1 MSDRDKFIERMNQQ
15 LTQMRERAASF
26 EREFRAASERVKAE
40 FDEEW
45 KNISYEFRAAEDEL
59 RALQAADNTVQDEMQ
74 SEVLLAWMNLGRR
87 VDDFR
92 MRISGK

>member
-1 MSDRDKFIERMNQQ
+1 MSDRDNFIELMNRQ
-15 LTQMRERAASF
+15 LTQMRERAASV

-45 KNISYEFRAAEDEL
+45 VNISSEFRAAEDEL
-59 RALQAADNTVQDEMQ
+59 RALQAADNTVQEEMQ
-74 SEVLLAWMNLGRR
+74 SEVLLAWKNLGKR

-92 MRISGK
+92 LRSPG